1 MASTALQEDLTSS
14 SRATWFPRFERI
26 PKPRRRAELGMLL
39 FVWAI
44 IAGLYS
50 LAALGA
56 KGHMPP
62 NAVSF
67 LGIVLVLTLA
77 VHVANR
83 WLVPHASPVLLPL
96 AALLNG
102 IGYVE
107 IVRWN
112 PPAAQ
117 LQATWTLI
125 GAALYVATLLFIKRS
140 RDLDRYRYLLLLLAV
155 VLMVLPVVPGI
166 GENINGARLWIHF
179 GSFLQFQPIEIAK
192 LLLVIFFASYF
203 ADNKELLSI
212 PTARVG
218 DRLVLDPRPLIPIL
232 GAWFFAIAV
241 LGAENDVGFAM
252 LLFALFISMLW
263 VATGRA
269 IYLLVGLVLL
279 VVGAV
284 VAINLFPHVADRIDI
299 WLNPWKYATTNGGQ
313 LVQSWYSLGAGGV
326 GGTGLGLGQAG
337 LYVSYLTSDMIYT
350 AIGEELGFMG
360 TGVLVI
366 TFALI
371 VGAGF
376 HIAQRA
382 RSDFARLVAC
392 GLTLIIGFQAFFIM
406 AGILRIL
413 PLTGITLPFAARG
426 GSSLVAN
433 YILIAILM
441 RISDETGPDWMA
453 DDAVASGRPRH
464 AARASSES

>member
-1 MASTALQEDLTSS
+1 MT
-14 SRATWFPRFERI
+14 
-26 PKPRRRAELGMLL
+26 
-39 FVWAI
+39 
-44 IAGLYS
+44 
-50 LAALGA
+50 
-56 KGHMPP
+56 
-62 NAVSF
+62 F
-67 LGIVLVLTLA
+67 LGLVLLLTMG
-77 VHVANR
+77 VHLANR
-83 WLVPHASPVLLPL
+83 WLVPHASAVLLPL

-112 PPAAQ
+112 PVAAQ

-125 GAALYVATLLFIKRS
+125 GACLYVVTLLVVRRT
-140 RDLDRYRYLLLLLAV
+140 RDLDRYRYLLLLSAI
-155 VLMVLPVVPGI
+155 VLMLAPLVPGI

-179 GSFLQFQPIEIAK
+179 GSVIQFQPVEIAK
-192 LLLVIFFASYF
+192 ILLVIFFASYF

-218 DRLVLDPRPLIPIL
+218 DRLVLDPRPLVPIF
-232 GAWFFAIAV
+232 GAWLFAIAV
-241 LGAENDVGFAM
+241 LGAENDIGFAM
-252 LLFALFISMLW
+252 LLFALFIAMLW
-263 VATGRA
+263 AATGRS
-269 IYLLVGLVLL
+269 IYLLLGVVLF
-279 VVGAV
+279 VVGAYL
-284 VAINLFPHVADRIDI
+284 AISLFPHVADRIHV
-299 WLNPWKYATTNGGQ
+299 WLDPWKYATTNGGQ
-313 LVQSWYSLGAGGV
+313 LVQSWYSLGSGGV

-337 LYVSYLTSDMIYT
+337 QYVSYLTSDMIYS

-366 TFALI
+366 AFALL

-382 RSDFARLVAC
+382 RSDFSRLVAT
-392 GLTLIIGFQAFFIM
+392 GLTLILGLQAFFIM

-433 YILIAILM
+433 YILIALLM
-441 RISDETGPDWMA
+441 RISNETGPDWIA
-453 DDAVASGRPRH
+453 EETTTSGHARH
-464 AARASSES
+464 AARGTN